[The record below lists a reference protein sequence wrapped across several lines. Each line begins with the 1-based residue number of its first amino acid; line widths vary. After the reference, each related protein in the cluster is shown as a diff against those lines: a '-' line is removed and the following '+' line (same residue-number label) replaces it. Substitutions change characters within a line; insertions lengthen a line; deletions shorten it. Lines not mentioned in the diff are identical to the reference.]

1 MCLEIFAAW
10 ALSLSHRHCC
20 MLFKLKDVRFVIIA
34 DFLELAVITVVLC
47 LYQIK
52 YVPVLII
59 ADCLSLFLRIY
70 G

>member
-1 MCLEIFAAW
+1 
-10 ALSLSHRHCC
+10 